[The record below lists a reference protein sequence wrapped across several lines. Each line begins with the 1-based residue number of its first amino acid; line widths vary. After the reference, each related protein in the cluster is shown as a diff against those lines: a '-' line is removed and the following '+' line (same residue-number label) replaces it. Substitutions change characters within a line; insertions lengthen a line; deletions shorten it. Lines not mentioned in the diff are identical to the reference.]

1 VAVNGTL
8 VNEENLRTM
17 GDVMQA
23 IEDSYYS
30 RNSMDIKVLGVEQLW
45 IEFIGNP
52 HFGPPSINGNYQQQQ
67 NEERKPSQNKVTRE
81 LLKTFLL
88 KH

>member
-1 VAVNGTL
+1 MSVNGTF

-17 GDVMQA
+17 GDVAHA

-30 RNSMDIKVLGVEQLW
+30 RNSMDITVLVEQFW
-45 IEFIGNP
+45 IEFMENP
-52 HFGPPSINGNYQQQQ
+52 HLGPPSINSNFQQQQ
-67 NEERKPSQNKVTRE
+67 NEERKQSQNKVTRE
-81 LLKTFLL
+81 LHKTFLL